1 MVGHY
6 LSIEEI
12 GNRIEIDGPLQAQE
26 IGDIDNKAY
35 PRGKREE
42 VAIDKVWGKGCPSV
56 SPSHIHLI
64 GVSLRPYRGLEASL
78 PHEPPE
84 ALRANSMACLLFQHH
99 PHLPVPNA
107 VVMPFLDGA
116 YGFSEQHILNLLM
129 WTASKVFVIS
139 AP

>member
-35 PRGKREE
+35 PRGKSKE
-42 VAIDKVWGKGCPSV
+42 VTIDEVRGKGCSSI

-64 GVSLRPYRGLEASL
+64 GVSLGPYRGLEASL
-78 PHEPPE
+78 PHKPPE
-84 ALRANSMACLLFQHH
+84 AFSTDPVACFLLQHH
-99 PHLPVPNA
+99 NHLPIPNA
-107 VVMPFLDGA
+107 VVMSLLDGA
-116 YGFSEQHILNLLM
+116 YGFSEQRILNPLI
-129 WTASKVFVIS
+129 WIASKVLVI
-139 AP
+139 PTP